1 LTTFI
6 LRLVSPAWYETV
18 VCLFFVCFFCCLCL
32 VSSDGTND
40 STRRSG
46 QTHRRLCARQIA
58 GLQTKGSIQNSI
70 SFFVFFFFCNDQ
82 HKAVSVARDLKQ
94 MCDGLPD
101 PGARFRNVAKEELER
116 LVVQGQAVKTAAHI
130 AYLVE

>member
-1 LTTFI
+1 LCTPDRRFANK
-6 LRLVSPAWYETV
+6 RLNSKQH
-18 VCLFFVCFFCCLCL
+18 FFFC
-32 VSSDGTND
+32 
-40 STRRSG
+40 
-46 QTHRRLCARQIA
+46 
-58 GLQTKGSIQNSI
+58 
-70 SFFVFFFFCNDQ
+70 FFFFCNDQ